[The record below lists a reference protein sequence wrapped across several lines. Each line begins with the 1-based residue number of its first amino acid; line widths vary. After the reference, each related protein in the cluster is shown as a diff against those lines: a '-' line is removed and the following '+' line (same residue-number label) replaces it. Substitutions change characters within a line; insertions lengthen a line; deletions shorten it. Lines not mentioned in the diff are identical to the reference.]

1 MTSHFRRKTVMVSF
15 LVQVL
20 FIFMCVVPL
29 YALAFEQKAAPAAIA
44 PPPIFKPDSIQIIK
58 KQMIMVPPKIAPS
71 PLPGTQPPPGPIP
84 RADLQCTITAYY
96 DSAMTI
102 PVQNNLWLLGGDSY
116 SSNYSLPPYYP
127 YVYWK
132 IVVTNG
138 NAPAQNFTVNHDFTI
153 SGQGHRY
160 LNDVVSLGSYA
171 SVELHYMLGPLPKTI
186 WRPVSLGSS
195 VMEKYNPMS
204 GKIDSL
210 ATKTDSTGIIVETN
224 ETNNNCSNWV
234 KYVTSLPSNIPWPF

>member
-1 MTSHFRRKTVMVSF
+1 MVSF

-20 FIFMCVVPL
+20 FIFLCIVPIHVS
-29 YALAFEQKAAPAAIA
+29 AIEKTVPVAIA
-44 PPPIFKPDSIQIIK
+44 PTPIFKPESIQIIK
-58 KQMIMVPPKIAPS
+58 KQMIMIPPKIQPTPIGPTPIAPPPIEGTQ
-71 PLPGTQPPPGPIP
+71 PLPGPTPK
-84 RADLQCTITAYY
+84 ADLQCIITAYY
-96 DSAMTI
+96 DSAMTLPI
-102 PVQNNLWLLGGDSY
+102 ANNSWRLGGDHTF
-116 SSNYSLPPYYP
+116 LPYYP